1 MMHGYPTGAAALL
14 ATDHGWGDLDEE
26 CSRLVDFHVGRG

>member
-14 ATDHGWGDLDEE
+14 ATDRDWEDLDEE
-26 CSRLVDFHVGRG
+26 CARLVDFHVGRG